1 MDLSFDQDR
10 QEWAT
15 LTQAQPRRR
24 RGWGFSLVLS
34 VVAHGI
40 VLLVLCWPA
49 APIFVRPSFVAKGEG
64 GTATPVS
71 TTLFLPTDFQVV
83 TQVQPLLSLPVAP
96 RNKAQK
102 TKIRKRSNDLD
113 LEKVANSSEAGST
126 SGSSFDGLATG
137 DEVKPALP
145 SIFPDLRIPR
155 SELPSGVQGDV
166 IVEITIDTQGN
177 VVEAKLLQGLGHGVD
192 EKVIAVLHDWHFR
205 PATRNGVAI
214 ASKQD
219 VHYHFPS

>member
-1 MDLSFDQDR
+1 MELSFDQDR
-10 QEWAT
+10 QEWTT
-15 LTQAQPRRR
+15 LVLAQPRRR
-24 RGWGFSLVLS
+24 GGWVFSLALS
-34 VVAHGI
+34 VVVHSA

-49 APIFVRPSFVAKGEG
+49 SPIFIRPSFIARGSG

-71 TTLFLPTDFQVV
+71 MTLYLPTDVLIV
-83 TQVQPLLSLPVAP
+83 TRLQPLLSLPVAV
-96 RNKAQK
+96 RKKVQK
-102 TKIRKRSNDLD
+102 TKARKRSNDLD
-113 LEKVANSSEAGST
+113 LEKTADSSEAGST
-126 SGSSFDGLATG
+126 SGSSLDGLANG

-145 SIFPDLRIPR
+145 SVFPDPRIPR

-192 EKVIAVLHDWHFR
+192 ERVIAVLHEWHFR